1 MDRLTK
7 WITEHAKLIVTVF
20 VVLSLICVGLFLTV
34 KVNYD
39 MTQYLPEDAQS
50 TVALNLMTEEFSSA
64 VPNARVMM
72 PDLTITEAAEVKQ
85 KIAAAPGVMEV
96 MWLDDMA
103 DIKTP
108 EEMLDKS
115 LLNQYYKDSTAIY
128 DVVIEPDMEVKATNA
143 IYKII
148 GEDGGITG
156 MAANIAYSRN
166 QLLTEVI
173 GAASILL
180 PIIIIVLLLTTNSWI
195 SPLLFLCTIGVA
207 VIINMGTNVIFGSI
221 SYITQSV
228 SPILQ
233 LAVSLDY
240 AIFLLSS
247 FERFRKTEKDVKLAM
262 QLAIKESFV
271 SIAASAATTVLGFL
285 ALVFMRFGIGSD
297 LGMNLVKGVALSY
310 ISAVVFLPAL
320 TLCCVKLLDKTT
332 HKRIIPEIKKLGNV
346 FIKIRIPAL
355 ILVALLVVPCFMAQ
369 SRSDF
374 FYGNGAPAPES
385 RYGKD
390 TVKINEKFG
399 ENTQIVLLV
408 PKGDIGREA
417 QMCAKLQE
425 IPHVTAVLSYAS
437 TVGSSIPTEFLSED
451 IVKNFYSDNYS
462 RIIIN
467 TDTGEEGGHAFEVVR
482 DVRAVASEYYEEN
495 YSCGMSANLY
505 DMKYVVQGDTNLVNG
520 LAIVFIL
527 LTLLISF
534 KSLTLPVI
542 LIFVIES
549 AIWINL
555 STPYFTNTPLVYLGY
570 LVINTVQLGAT
581 IDYAIL
587 LTDGYVVR
595 RREMYSVEAVKGT
608 INDNIISIITSGLIL
623 SVAGMSLKMTSSME
637 IVKELGLLLFRG
649 TLLSMALVLLA
660 LPALL
665 ILFDR
670 VTAKLTKTP
679 FLIKEREKKA
689 KKERKSGEA

>member
-7 WITEHAKLIVTVF
+7 WITEQAKLIVIVF
-20 VVLSLICVGLFLTV
+20 VVLSLICLGLFFTV

-50 TVALNLMTEEFSSA
+50 TVALKLMSEEFSSS

-72 PDLTITEAAEVKQ
+72 PDLTITEAAQVKE
-85 KIAAAPGVMEV
+85 KIAAAPGVTEV

-103 DIKTP
+103 DLKTP
-108 EEMLDKS
+108 EEMLDQS
-115 LLNQYYKDSTAIY
+115 LLNQYYKDSVAAY
-128 DVVIEPDMEVKATNA
+128 DVVIAPEMEVKATNA
-143 IYKII
+143 IYEII
-148 GEDGGITG
+148 GEDGGISG

-166 QLLTEVI
+166 QILTEVI

-180 PIIIIVLLLTTNSWI
+180 PVIIIVLLLTTNSWI
-195 SPLLFLCTIGVA
+195 SPILFLSAIGVA
-207 VIINMGTNVIFGSI
+207 VIINMGTNVVFGSI
-221 SYITQSV
+221 SYVTQSV

-247 FERFRKTEKDVKLAM
+247 FERFRKTETDVKIAM

-310 ISAVVFLPAL
+310 VSAVVFLPAL
-320 TLCCVKLLDKTT
+320 ALCCVNLLDKTT

-355 ILVALLVVPCFMAQ
+355 ILVALLVIPCFMAQ

-374 FYGNGAPAPES
+374 IYGNGTPAPDS
-385 RYGKD
+385 RYGRD
-390 TVKINEKFG
+390 TAKINELFG

-417 QMCAKLQE
+417 QMCSKLQE

-437 TVGSSIPTEFLSED
+437 TVGSSIPTEFLSND
-451 IVKNFYSDNYS
+451 IVKNFYSENYS

-467 TDTGEEGGHAFEVVR
+467 SDTGEEGGHAFQVVEN
-482 DVRAVASEYYEEN
+482 VRNTASEYYEEN

-505 DMKYVVQGDTNLVNG
+505 DMKYVVRGDTGIVNG
-520 LAIVFIL
+520 LAIAFIL

-534 KSLTLPVI
+534 RSLTLPVI

-587 LTDGYVVR
+587 LTDGYLVR
-595 RREMYSVEAVKGT
+595 RRSMYSTDAVKGT
-608 INDNIISIITSGLIL
+608 INDNIISILTSGLIL
-623 SVAGMSLKMTSSME
+623 SAAGLSLKMTSSME

-665 ILFDR
+665 ILFDA
-670 VTAKLTKTP
+670 VTAKLTKFP
-679 FLIKEREKKA
+679 FLIKEREKKI
-689 KKERKSGEA
+689 KKDGKSGEA